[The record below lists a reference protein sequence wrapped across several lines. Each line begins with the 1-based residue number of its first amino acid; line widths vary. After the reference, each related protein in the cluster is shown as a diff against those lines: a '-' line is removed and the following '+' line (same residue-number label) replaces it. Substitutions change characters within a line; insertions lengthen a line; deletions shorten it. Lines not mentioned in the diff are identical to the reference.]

1 MSQLKKTPFTPPCIC
16 FLITDSTF
24 LNCLLVDH
32 NKSNK
37 DKCMFL
43 LYLHVNAVNNN
54 KGGTGATEQTS
65 GLAMEFSIKVFSFT
79 LCIWKILL
87 VLKWFL
93 FTSKLSFFFFFFP
106 HLIGTVCHSRNS
118 GSEELVSI
126 NCWVRVL
133 ECIFNWSWFVSFTP
147 SSVCMRIFYLFS
159 LLRLLRRIFN
169 NSKKTVDCL
178 LLMINSEYSK
188 TFLRDLQN

>member
-1 MSQLKKTPFTPPCIC
+1 MLWI
-16 FLITDSTF
+16 ITREELGL
-24 LNCLLVDH
+24 LNKPVDWPW
-32 NKSNK
+32 N
-37 DKCMFL
+37 FL
-43 LYLHVNAVNNN
+43 LRFFHL
-54 KGGTGATEQTS
+54 Q
-65 GLAMEFSIKVFSFT
+65 FVFK
-79 LCIWKILL
+79 KILL

-159 LLRLLRRIFN
+159 LLRLLCRIFN

-188 TFLRDLQN
+188 TFLRDLQNKVIKLLGLSLLVIWRKVCFFSVR